1 MRSLRLLS
9 LPLLALIAV
18 PSLAGQA
25 FSPRAIADINH
36 APLVHVQLTAGT
48 RGTLINPQADSL
60 SLRYGQSHVRNR
72 GGSVVEMAAPLPVAD
87 VIEIQRPIGTNAGKG
102 ARIGGIAGASLAV
115 LAVIAA
121 SGDPWTSPSAGQSIA
136 AVGIW
141 TLFGAGVGSL
151 IGSGSTRW
159 ETIYRAP

>member
-1 MRSLRLLS
+1 MRSLRQLS
-9 LPLLALIAV
+9 LPLLALITA
-18 PSLAGQA
+18 PSLRGQA

-48 RGTLINPQADSL
+48 RGTLVNPQADSL

-72 GGSVVEMAAPLPVAD
+72 GGSIVELAAPLPVAD
-87 VIEIQRPIGTNAGKG
+87 VLEIQRPIGTNAGKG
-102 ARIGGIAGASLAV
+102 ARIGGIVGASLAV

-121 SGDPWTSPSAGQSIA
+121 SGDEWTAPTAGQSVA
-136 AVGIW
+136 AIGVW
-141 TLFGAGVGSL
+141 TLLGAGVGSL
-151 IGSGSTRW
+151 IGNGSTRW